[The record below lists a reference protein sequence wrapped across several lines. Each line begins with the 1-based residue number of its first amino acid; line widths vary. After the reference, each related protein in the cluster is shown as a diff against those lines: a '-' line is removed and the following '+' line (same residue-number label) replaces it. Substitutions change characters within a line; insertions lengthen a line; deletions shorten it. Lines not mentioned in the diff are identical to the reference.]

1 MTLLLL
7 LISLNEKITIF
18 MNTTKS
24 TRKIIK
30 GIKST
35 RKVKKNNFLRCM
47 CPFKILHLHL
57 TKIHKNITSKDMVL
71 AL

>member
-1 MTLLLL
+1 
-7 LISLNEKITIF
+7 

-35 RKVKKNNFLRCM
+35 RKVKKNNFLRCI
-47 CPFKILHLHL
+47 CPFKILHL